1 MSLYKNNPVTKDE
14 LILWEKNKFINPR
27 TNRKIKESSP
37 IYKYL
42 LEQNKK
48 FKNNEEMNILQESIT
63 SDEDEDE
70 SPNYLDLVSNV
81 NGPAKGNHLLSF
93 DNRDPISQDTI
104 WYIEIDQKKI
114 SDDIP
119 DYKLFSYFD
128 KKNIICFNIESIQYM
143 IKNNHFNHPITNDL
157 ISNDIIDRGK
167 KMISILEENNLID
180 KIEESNELSDE
191 YIKNYSFSIFQKFNL
206 ISIFI
211 DNNWFL
217 ELDTSELLKL
227 SYELKDFYENN
238 TTIENRIEMMPEGK
252 IGFEYSR
259 EKLEEITDNNKLKIQ
274 KYLLDNINYVISTTE
289 NESLKILGHYIMI
302 GGLAVVCK
310 EIRERYPDFIYGF
323 SF

>member
-157 ISNDIIDRGK
+157 I
-167 KMISILEENNLID
+167 
-180 KIEESNELSDE
+180 
-191 YIKNYSFSIFQKFNL
+191 
-206 ISIFI
+206 
-211 DNNWFL
+211 
-217 ELDTSELLKL
+217 
-227 SYELKDFYENN
+227 
-238 TTIENRIEMMPEGK
+238 
-252 IGFEYSR
+252 
-259 EKLEEITDNNKLKIQ
+259 
-274 KYLLDNINYVISTTE
+274 
-289 NESLKILGHYIMI
+289 
-302 GGLAVVCK
+302 
-310 EIRERYPDFIYGF
+310 
-323 SF
+323 